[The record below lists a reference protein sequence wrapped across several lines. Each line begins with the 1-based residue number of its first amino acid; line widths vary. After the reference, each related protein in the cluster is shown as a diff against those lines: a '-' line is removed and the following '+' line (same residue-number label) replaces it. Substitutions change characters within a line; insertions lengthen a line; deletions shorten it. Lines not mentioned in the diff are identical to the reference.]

1 MSRHRANLS
10 PAFLLLLSFTLLAP
24 PASQATDWPLYRGT
38 DQDGKEIGP
47 GLLPVGP
54 VALEARWKR
63 ALGSG
68 YSGVVAAGG
77 TGVTMYTDGKDDL
90 LAAFDLASG
99 AEKWRLP
106 VAPMYAGH
114 DGSDNGPLSTP
125 AIAEGV
131 VYALSPRGK
140 LLAVRLAD
148 GKELWSRALDLE
160 NEAKEPVYGFATSPL
175 PVGKA
180 VVVVTGKAG
189 GRTLT
194 AFRASDGQPLWNR
207 GDDSA
212 AYQSP
217 LHTQLA
223 GRSQLVVAGDR
234 MLFGLD
240 PETGAQLWQHVFF
253 EAQANID
260 GFTQPV
266 ALGADRVLV
275 NNQEIA
281 LAVEVKKGAGGF
293 EVRELW
299 RGNALQGNLVVPVY
313 HDGHIYGYSGRFL
326 TCVEAATGKSVWK
339 SRPPGGRGLI
349 LVDGHLA
356 ILAPSGELVLAEA
369 SPAGY
374 VEKARVPV
382 LARDGS
388 TAPSFA
394 SGSFFVRN
402 LEELASVT
410 VKAATAAT
418 APVASKAEL
427 PLSGQLATFAA
438 RLEAAPAAQRKGL
451 VDALLA
457 EHKSLPW
464 IEPNGTVHF
473 LYRGATQDVS
483 VAGPVAGFGGDEL
496 PLAQLA
502 GTDLW
507 GRSVELDPEGH
518 WEYSLTVDFGE
529 PVPDPAN
536 PSRIGTEQGEV
547 SELRGPRWPVPPH
560 LVEPPAARRGRFDT
574 FNFKSAIRGDEREVK
589 VYLPV
594 GYDAGKERYPLLVL
608 NYGLDALRFGQIDRA
623 LDNLIG
629 DQVRPV
635 VVALLPRLRGE
646 YNGANAPDYTRLVVE
661 ELVPHLEKSYR
672 LAPGAS
678 HRGIGGVGSGAFS
691 ALSIALRN
699 PGTFGRV
706 SLQSFYMP
714 APLAEELIGLARERG
729 KGLER
734 VFLEISRHDYQIPN
748 GADAIADSRRLL
760 DTLKAAGAEVTLHET
775 TGAPGWGYWRAGHDD
790 LLVALFGR

>member
-10 PAFLLLLSFTLLAP
+10 LAFLLLLCVTLLAP
-24 PASQATDWPLYRGT
+24 PSSRATDWPVYRGT
-38 DQDGKEIGP
+38 DQDGKELGP
-47 GLLPVGP
+47 GLLPAGP
-54 VALEARWKR
+54 MTLEARWKR

-68 YSGVVAAGG
+68 YSGIVAAGG

-90 LAAFDLASG
+90 LAAFDLATG

-125 AIAEGV
+125 AIAGGV
-131 VYALSPRGK
+131 VFALSPKGR
-140 LLAVRLAD
+140 LLAVQLAD
-148 GKELWSRALDLE
+148 GNPLWSRNLNLE
-160 NEAKEPVYGFATSPL
+160 SEAKEPTYGFATSPL
-175 PVGKA
+175 PVGEA
-180 VVVVTGKAG
+180 VVVVTGKDG

-194 AFRASDGQPLWNR
+194 AFRATDGQPLWNR
-207 GDDSA
+207 GDDTAS
-212 AYQSP
+212 YQSP
-217 LHTQLA
+217 LYTKLA
-223 GRSQLVVAGDR
+223 GRDQLVVVGER

-240 PETGAQLWQHVFF
+240 PGTGEQLWQHAFLPAKAPF
-253 EAQANID
+253 E

-266 ALGADRVLV
+266 ALGDNRLFI
-275 NNQEIA
+275 NNQEVA
-281 LAVEVKKGAGGF
+281 LAVEVKKGATGF
-293 EVRELW
+293 EVKELW
-299 RGNALQGNLVVPVY
+299 RGNSLQGNLVVPVY
-313 HDGHIYGYSGRFL
+313 HDGHLYGFSGRFL
-326 TCVEAATGKSVWK
+326 TCVEAATGKTVWK

-394 SGSFFVRN
+394 GGSFLVRN

-410 VKAATAAT
+410 VRAATTAT
-418 APVASKAEL
+418 ASAVRKEEL
-427 PLSGQLATFAA
+427 PVSGQLASFVA
-438 RLEAAPAAQRKGL
+438 RLTAAPAAERKGL

-464 IEPNGTVHF
+464 IEPGGTVHF

-483 VAGPVAGFGGDEL
+483 VTGNVAGFTGDEL
-496 PLAQLA
+496 PLVQLA

-507 GRSVELDPEGH
+507 GRSVELDAEGQ
-518 WEYSLTVDFGE
+518 WEYSLTVDFGD

-536 PSRIGTEQGEV
+536 PLRVGTEQGEV
-547 SELRGPRWPVPPH
+547 SELRGPRWPAPSH
-560 LVEPPAARRGRFDT
+560 LTEPPAARRGRIDT
-574 FNFKSAIRGDEREVK
+574 FSFKSAIRGDEREVK

-594 GYDAGKERYPLLVL
+594 GYDAGSERYPLLVL

-629 DQVRPV
+629 EKVRPL

-646 YNGANAPDYTRLVVE
+646 YNGPNAPDYIRLVVE
-661 ELVPHLEKSYR
+661 ELVPHLEKTYR
-672 LAPGAS
+672 LASGVS
-678 HRGIGGVGSGAFS
+678 NRGIGGVGSGAFS

-714 APLAEELIGLARERG
+714 PALAEELIGLARERG

-734 VFLEISRHDYQIPN
+734 VFLEISRHDYQIA
-748 GADAIADSRRLL
+748 GANIDAIADSRRLL
-760 DTLKAAGAEVTLHET
+760 DTLKTAGANVT
-775 TGAPGWGYWRAGHDD
+775 
-790 LLVALFGR
+790 